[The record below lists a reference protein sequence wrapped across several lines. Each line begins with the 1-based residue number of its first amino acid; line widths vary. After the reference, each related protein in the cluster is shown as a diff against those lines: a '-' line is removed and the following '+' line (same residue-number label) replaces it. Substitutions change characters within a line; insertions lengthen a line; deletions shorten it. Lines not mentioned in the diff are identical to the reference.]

1 MDKGIR
7 KKNKKIFYLIVIVL
21 LGTIFLT
28 FFDIRDSFNSGP
40 KIGVVEINGP
50 IIESKNIIKSLNYF
64 IDKSSISGIII
75 RINTPGGGVAA
86 SQEIY
91 SKVRKISDQN
101 KIPVIASMGGMATSG
116 GYYIAL
122 GADTIMANP
131 GTATGSIGVIMS
143 YPVIEELM
151 DKIGIK
157 NESIKSGSLKDAG
170 SLYRDLEENERKYF
184 QNLINDLHQQFVDVV
199 SIERSLPKNKIN
211 KLATG
216 QVYSGRQALNNG
228 LIDLLGSMEDAVFLA
243 ARLANI
249 KGKPTL
255 IYPPEDKKGLLEVL
269 ISNIFNRSTLR
280 DLNFY
285 AKPEYIIKFK

>member
-40 KIGVVEINGP
+40 KIGVVEVNGP

-122 GADTIMANP
+122 GADTIVANP

-199 SIERSLPKNKIN
+199 SIERRLPKNKIN

>member
-21 LGTIFLT
+21 LGTIILSI
-28 FFDIRDSFNSGP
+28 FDIGDSFSSGP
-40 KIGVVEINGP
+40 KIGVVEVNGP
-50 IIESKNIIKSLNYF
+50 IIESKKIIKSLNYF
-64 IDKSSISGIII
+64 IDKSGIAGIII

-91 SKVRKISDQN
+91 SKIKKISDRN

-122 GADTIMANP
+122 GADTIMSNP

-151 DKIGIK
+151 NKIGIK
-157 NESIKSGSLKDAG
+157 NESITSGSLKDAG
-170 SLYRDLEENERKYF
+170 SLYRGLEENERKYF
-184 QNLINDLHQQFVDVV
+184 QNLINDLHQQFVNVV
-199 SIERSLPKNKIN
+199 SIERKLPKDKVN

-216 QVYSGRQALNNG
+216 QVYSGRQALNNS
-228 LIDLLGSMEDAVFLA
+228 LIDLLGSMEDAVFLVA
-243 ARLANI
+243 KLTNI
-249 KGKPTL
+249 KGKPIL
-255 IYPPEDKKGLLEVL
+255 IYPPEDKKGLLDAL
-269 ISNIFNRSTLR
+269 ISNILNHSTLR
-280 DLNFY
+280 DLNLY